1 VHVFP
6 GGAVD
11 PADRSEAWQSVL
23 QGTVKEYRPRAPAW
37 PCPALL
43 TTRASH
49 SCNATAAREY
59 LADKIAAVRETFEEC
74 GILIAQ
80 PLDKVAAIPA
90 AELQTWRK
98 QVHTDAAAFP
108 RMCARLG
115 IQPMLSA
122 LHEWSI
128 WVTPTIETKRFFT
141 RFYLAVLPSL
151 PAHAAHDSLEATTT
165 DWFRPEEGAP
175 PATALAAARR
185 AHC

>member
-1 VHVFP
+1 M
-6 GGAVD
+6 D

-23 QGTVKEYRPRAPAW
+23 QGTGKEYG
-37 PCPALL
+37 PCTPCRHAPALL
-43 TTRASH
+43 TNRALH
-49 SCNATAAREY
+49 CHATTAREY

-74 GILIAQ
+74 GILIAL

-90 AELQTWRK
+90 AELQMWRK

-165 DWFRPEEGAP
+165 DWFRPEEGAV
-175 PATALAAARR
+175 PAVLAAARR
-185 AHC
+185 A